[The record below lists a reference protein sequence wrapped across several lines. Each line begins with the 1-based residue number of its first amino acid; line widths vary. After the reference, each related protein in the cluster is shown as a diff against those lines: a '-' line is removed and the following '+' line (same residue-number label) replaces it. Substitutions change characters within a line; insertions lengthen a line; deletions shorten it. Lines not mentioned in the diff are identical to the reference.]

1 MNQLSIPCHHLYP
14 AELSSLTLIEEKLI
28 AIGIFYCLVTKFHI
42 DFELQKSTNVNY
54 QKLVK
59 DHVTVFANDVVR
71 VSRILSSFIDDVVEQ
86 ICVIWVGPNTPKLK
100 DISRLM
106 LVSRSHVSQALL

>member
-14 AELSSLTLIEEKLI
+14 AELSSLTPVEEKLI
-28 AIGIFYCLVTKFHI
+28 AIDIFYYLVTKFHI
-42 DFELQKSTNVNY
+42 NLKSQKPINVNY

-59 DHVTVFANDVVR
+59 GHITVFANDVVR
-71 VSRILSSFIDDVVEQ
+71 VSRILPPFIDDVVEQ
-86 ICVIWVGPNTPKLK
+86 ICVIWVDLNMPKLK

-106 LVSRSHVSQALL
+106 LISRSHVSQ